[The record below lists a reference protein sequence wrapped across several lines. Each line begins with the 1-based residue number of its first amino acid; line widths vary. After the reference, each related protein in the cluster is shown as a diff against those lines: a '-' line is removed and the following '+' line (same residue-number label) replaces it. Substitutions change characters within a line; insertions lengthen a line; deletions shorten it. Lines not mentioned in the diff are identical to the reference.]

1 VAAPSC
7 ASTETPL
14 REFAIAF
21 LAGQLGGDLLSPA
34 PAVVVVSL
42 VVWLVAEVSRARPAL
57 VARGLAAALS
67 GAFLSVTSAMP
78 PEGCWLPARGEVRKA
93 WIEAV
98 VDGRALPLADGVRV
112 FGRVRLAGPDLGEVC
127 GRVLL
132 TIGEPLELR
141 AGDRLR
147 AHASLRRPVDFRNPR
162 AYAYARSLARER
174 VWSTGA
180 ARRASLVR
188 REAPPGVAARVD
200 EARLRIRQAILGSVD
215 EPAAGLL
222 RALVIG
228 EQAAVAEGARRALTD
243 SGLAH
248 LLSVSGLHIAAVW
261 GVGFAAVRWLLAR
274 SEWLLLSHDVR
285 ALAAVAALG
294 PAGAYAVL
302 AGGSVPTARSI
313 ATALLLVAAWVVGRE
328 SQPMHA
334 LAVAAIAIAVAQ
346 PGSPASISFQLSFV
360 AVFALVLLAGIAAR
374 REGEE
379 SITQR
384 AMRWG
389 RGAVVLSLGVSLA
402 TAPLV
407 ALHFQRASPIGVLT
421 NPVLVPVLGVPATIL
436 GLAGGALAL
445 VAEAPARVMLV
456 AAGWFLDQ
464 LVAAADAANEIPY
477 GSFRVPMPTLLELGI
492 VYGFLTLP
500 WLRARRIVALV
511 LVIVA
516 TLDAG
521 CWLRERQGRAGLLR
535 IRFLDVGQGDAAVL
549 ELPDGRVAVV
559 DGGGLGRGTFDVG
572 ERVVAPALAARKI
585 ARVDVL
591 IATHGDRDHQ
601 GGLGFL
607 ARELRPRELWI
618 ADAPEEERRLQ
629 ALVAGA
635 KAAGASI
642 RRLRAGD
649 RVELASGIRFD
660 ALHPP
665 AGLVA
670 EPNDRSLVLR
680 LTYGDR
686 SFLFAGDVEAP
697 AESLILR
704 GDRLARV
711 DVLKVPHHGSASSSG
726 GQWVERADP
735 RVAVISVGAGNPYG
749 APSPE
754 VVRRHRR
761 VGARVLR
768 TDRDGSV
775 LVETDGA
782 SLSVRTAE
790 EAWPVVCSSLGLLC

>member
-1 VAAPSC
+1 MRV
-7 ASTETPL
+7 
-14 REFAIAF
+14 FAIAF
-21 LAGQLGGDLLSPA
+21 LAGQLIGDLLAPS

-42 VVWLVAEVSRARPAL
+42 LVWLVAEVWRARPAV
-57 VARGLAAALS
+57 VARALAAAAS
-67 GAFLSVTSAMP
+67 GAFLALTSAVP

-98 VDGRALPLADGVRV
+98 VDGRPLPLADGVRI
-112 FGRVRLAGPDLGEVC
+112 FARVRLVAPDLGEAC

-147 AHASLRRPVDFRNPR
+147 AHVSLRRPVDFRNPR
-162 AYAYARSLARER
+162 AYAYTRSLARER
-174 VWSTGA
+174 VWATGA
-180 ARRASLVR
+180 TRRAGLVA
-188 REAPPGVAARVD
+188 REEPPGFGARVD
-200 EARLRIRQAILGSVD
+200 EARLRIRQAITGAVG

-222 RALVIG
+222 RALVVG
-228 EQAAVAEGARRALTD
+228 EQGAVADDARKALTD

-274 SEWLLLSHDVR
+274 SERLLLSHDVR

-302 AGGSVPTARSI
+302 AGGSMPTARSI
-313 ATALLLVAAWVVGRE
+313 ATALLVVAAWVAGRE

-334 LAVAAIAIAVAQ
+334 LAVAAIAIAVAH

-360 AVFALVLLAGIAAR
+360 AVFALVLLAGRAAR
-374 REGEE
+374 QQSEE
-379 SITQR
+379 SITAR
-384 AMRWG
+384 ALRWA
-389 RGAVVLSLGVSLA
+389 RGALVLSLGVSLA

-445 VAEAPARVMLV
+445 FSEAPARAALV
-456 AAGWFLDQ
+456 AAGCFLER
-464 LVAAADAANEIPY
+464 LVTAAEAANAIPW
-477 GSFRVPMPTLLELGI
+477 GSFRVPMPTLLELGV
-492 VYGFLTLP
+492 VYGFLALP
-500 WLRARRIVALV
+500 RLRARRVVALA

-516 TLDAG
+516 TLDVG
-521 CWLRERQGRAGLLR
+521 WWLGERHGRAGLLR

-559 DGGGLGRGTFDVG
+559 DGGGLGRGAFDVG
-572 ERVVAPALAARKI
+572 ERVAAPALAARKI

-618 ADAPEEERRLQ
+618 ADSPDEERRLR
-629 ALVAGA
+629 ALVADA
-635 KAAGASI
+635 SAAGASI

-649 RVELASGIRFD
+649 RVELAKGVRYEVV
-660 ALHPP
+660 HPP

-670 EPNDRSLVLR
+670 EANDRSLVLR
-680 LTYGDR
+680 LTYGAR
-686 SFLFAGDVEAP
+686 SFLFAGDVEVP
-697 AESLILR
+697 AESVILR

-726 GQWVERADP
+726 GEWVELARP
-735 RVAVISVGAGNPYG
+735 RVAVISVGVGNPYG
-749 APSPE
+749 APSAE
-754 VVRRHRR
+754 VVRRYRR
-761 VGARVLR
+761 AGARVLR
-768 TDRDGSV
+768 TDRDGSI
-775 LVETDGA
+775 LVETDGRA
-782 SLSVRTAE
+782 LSVRSAE
-790 EAWPVVCSSLGLLC
+790 EAWPLACSSLGLLC

>member
-1 VAAPSC
+1 M
-7 ASTETPL
+7 
-14 REFAIAF
+14 FAIAF
-21 LAGQLGGDLLSPA
+21 LAGQLVGDLLAPSPG
-34 PAVVVVSL
+34 VVAAAAI
-42 VVWLVAEVSRARPAL
+42 VWLVAEAWRAGPVL

-67 GAFLSVTSAMP
+67 GALLALTGAMP
-78 PEGCWLPARGEVRKA
+78 PEGCWLPARAEVRKA

-98 VDGRALPLADGVRV
+98 VDGRPLPLADGVRI
-112 FGRVRLAGPDLGEVC
+112 FARVRLVAPELGDVC

-132 TIGEPLELR
+132 TIGQPLELR

-147 AHASLRRPVDFRNPR
+147 AHASFRRPVDFRNPR
-162 AYAYARSLARER
+162 AYAYARSLAREGI
-174 VWSTGA
+174 WSTGA
-180 ARRASLVR
+180 AQRASLVR
-188 REAPPGVAARVD
+188 REEPPGFGARVD
-200 EARLRIRQAILGSVD
+200 EARLQIRQAIIGSVA
-215 EPAAGLL
+215 EPGAGLL

-228 EQAAVAEGARRALTD
+228 EQAAVADGARRALTD
-243 SGLAH
+243 AGLAH

-261 GVGFAAVRWLLAR
+261 GVGFAAARWLLAR

-313 ATALLLVAAWVVGRE
+313 ATALLVVAAWVAGRE

-334 LAVAAIAIAVAQ
+334 LAVAAIAIAVAH
-346 PGSPASISFQLSFV
+346 PGSPGSISFQLSFV
-360 AVFALVLLAGIAAR
+360 AVFALVLVASMAAR

-379 SITQR
+379 SITER
-384 AMRWG
+384 ALRWG
-389 RGAVVLSLGVSLA
+389 RGALVLSLGVSLA

-445 VAEAPARVMLV
+445 VAEAPARAALV
-456 AAGWFLDQ
+456 AAGWFLER
-464 LVAAADAANEIPY
+464 LVDAADMANAIPY
-477 GSFRVPMPTLLELGI
+477 GSFRVPMPTLLELGV
-492 VYGFLTLP
+492 VYGFLALP
-500 WLRARRIVALV
+500 WLRARRVVAIA
-511 LVIVA
+511 LVIVV
-516 TLDAG
+516 TLDVG
-521 CWLRERQGRAGLLR
+521 WWLGERQGRAGLLR

-549 ELPDGRVAVV
+549 EFPDGRVAVV

-618 ADAPEEERRLQ
+618 ADAPDEERRLQ
-629 ALVAGA
+629 ALVADA
-635 KAAGASI
+635 SAAGASI

-649 RVELASGIRFD
+649 RVEVADGIRFE

-670 EPNDRSLVLR
+670 EANDRSLVLR
-680 LTYGDR
+680 LTYGER
-686 SFLFAGDVEAP
+686 SFLLAGDVEAP

-704 GDRLARV
+704 GERLARV

-726 GQWVERADP
+726 GEWVERARP

-749 APSPE
+749 APSAD
-754 VVRRHRR
+754 VVRRYRR
-761 VGARVLR
+761 AGARVFR
-768 TDRDGSV
+768 TDRDGSI

-790 EAWPVVCSSLGLLC
+790 DAWPFVCSSLGLLC